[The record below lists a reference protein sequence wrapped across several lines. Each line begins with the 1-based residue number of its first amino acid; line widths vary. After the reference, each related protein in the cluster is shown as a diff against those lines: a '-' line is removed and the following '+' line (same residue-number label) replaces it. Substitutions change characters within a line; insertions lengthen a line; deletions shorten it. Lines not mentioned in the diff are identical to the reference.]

1 MMFQKTTMPFG
12 LWGYMHTMQT
22 MLLSRKGLVIRNGDE
37 RVLIPKESV
46 LRFQAEL
53 ERLLRESDS
62 RVDQRGS

>member
-1 MMFQKTTMPFG
+1 MMFQKTTTPFG
-12 LWGYMHTMQT
+12 LWGYRYTMQA